1 MAHGAPLEG
10 TVELPVSQDLSA
22 EMVQG
27 IDRFALRLIEH
38 TKEYRKPT
46 RDKLMAMLGMVDSRC
61 AQTRDSCRFIR
72 TSESVS
78 RFMIP
83 VFPGVHAEGLHFKGS
98 PDRSRG
104 NTIVCLTDAGES
116 LDAAAAGMRLPADAE
131 VFVLQL
137 VNRETTYSI
146 NPRFG
151 VRTNVAHREWLYRQT
166 FVQGRTLIGIE
177 VQKVLAICDFVSARS
192 PDTSLTLIGEG
203 DGGMVSMYAAALDER
218 VKGVVLSGYFGPRET
233 VWKEP
238 LDRNLFGQLR
248 NFGDAEVATLIA
260 PRKVAVICGH
270 YPVMAGPQNASAGV
284 RAVAAPG
291 LLAEVP
297 ESAVRAEA
305 TRALALIPGS
315 WLSIHEG
322 KRSCGEVA
330 AELLGLRPEPVVDMM
345 THPLLD
351 VQKSTVEELQRYVQT
366 LFSADETLRERE
378 FWKGVPA
385 SPSQYSGFVAKE
397 RTRFWENFI
406 GRLPD
411 PDIPARPQS
420 RLLRETA
427 HVRIYEVRLDVWK
440 DVFVWGW
447 LAVPK
452 DIVAGERRPVVVCQH
467 GLEGLPENV
476 FVEDPTTKAFAS
488 YQAYALRLAELGHIT
503 FAPHN
508 PYRGGDAFR
517 SLQRKLN
524 PLGLTLFS
532 VIIGQ
537 HQRIL
542 EWLGSLPFA
551 DAQKIA
557 FYGLSYGGKSAMRI
571 PAILPGYCLS
581 ICSGDFNEWVRKVAS
596 LEMPMSYVHTG
607 EYEISEWALGRSF
620 NYAEMA
626 ALIAP
631 RPFMVE
637 RGHHDGVGTDEWVS
651 YEYAKVRRLY
661 AKLGISERTEIEFFD
676 AGHTIHGVG
685 TFEFLRKN
693 LMQK

>member
-1 MAHGAPLEG
+1 
-10 TVELPVSQDLSA
+10 
-22 EMVQG
+22 MVQG

-38 TKEYRKPT
+38 SKGQRNPT
-46 RDKLMAMLGMVDSRC
+46 RDKLSAMLGMVDTRC
-61 AQTRDSCRFIR
+61 AQTPDSCQLIA
-72 TSESVS
+72 TSEGVS
-78 RFMIP
+78 RFVIP
-83 VFPGVHAEGLHFKGS
+83 VFPGVHAEGLYFKGS
-98 PDRSRG
+98 ADSSRK
-104 NTIVCLTDAGES
+104 NTIVCLPDAGES
-116 LDAAAAGMRLPADAE
+116 LEAAALRMRLPADAE
-131 VFVLQL
+131 VFMLQL
-137 VNRETTYSI
+137 VNRETAYSM
-146 NPRFG
+146 NPRYG

-177 VQKVLAICDFVSARS
+177 VQKVLAICDFVVARNA
-192 PDTSLTLIGEG
+192 DTPLTLVGEG
-203 DGGMVSMYAAALDER
+203 DGGLVSMYAAALDER
-218 VKGVVLSGYFGPRET
+218 VKGVVVAGYFGPREN

-248 NFGDAEVATLIA
+248 DFGDAEIATLIA
-260 PRKVAVICGH
+260 PRKMAVICGH
-270 YPVMAGPQNASAGV
+270 YPITGAPPKASSGV

-297 ESAVRAEA
+297 ESDVRAEA
-305 TRALALIPGS
+305 TRALALRPGS
-315 WLSIHEG
+315 WLSVHEG

-330 AELLGLRPEPVVDMM
+330 AELLALGSERVVKAVSTGRADA
-345 THPLLD
+345 
-351 VQKSTVEELQRYVQT
+351 QKCAVEELQRYVQS

-378 FWKGVPA
+378 FWKGIPA
-385 SPSQYSGFVAKE
+385 SPSDYAAFVAQE
-397 RTRFWENFI
+397 RTRFWEQII

-411 PDIPARPQS
+411 PDIPAKPRS
-420 RLLRETA
+420 RLLRETE
-427 HVRIYEVRLDVWK
+427 HVRIYEVRLDVWS

-447 LAVPK
+447 LAIPK
-452 DIVAGERRPVVVCQH
+452 KIVGGERRPVVVCQH

-476 FVEDPTTKAFAS
+476 FEKDPTTKTFAS
-488 YQAYALRLAELGHIT
+488 YQAYALRLAELGYIT

-517 SLQRKLN
+517 TLQRKLN

-542 EWLGSLPFA
+542 EWLETLPFVDA
-551 DAQKIA
+551 DKIA

-596 LEMPMSYVHTG
+596 LEMPMTYVHTG

-637 RGHHDGVGTDEWVS
+637 RGHHDGVATDEWVS

-661 AKLGISERTEIEFFD
+661 AKLRIPERTEIEFFD
-676 AGHTIHGVG
+676 AGHTIHGIG
-685 TFEFLRKN
+685 TFEFLRKH
-693 LMQK
+693 LRP